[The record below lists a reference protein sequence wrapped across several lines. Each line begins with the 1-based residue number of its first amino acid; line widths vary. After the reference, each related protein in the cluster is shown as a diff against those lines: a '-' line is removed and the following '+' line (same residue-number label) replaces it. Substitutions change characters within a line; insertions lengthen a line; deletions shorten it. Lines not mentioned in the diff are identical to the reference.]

1 MNDSALGIRVVA
13 ALAAGAI
20 AFFVAKDANSR
31 GMNGLLWGLGVFFL
45 CIIFLPIYLF
55 VRKPLLATPAPP
67 PTPAAQFPPPPTGAP
82 FCKNCGNA
90 LQPGARFCEKCGT
103 AA

>member
-1 MNDSALGIRVVA
+1 MNDSALGMQVLA
-13 ALAAGAI
+13 ALAAAAI

-55 VRKPLLATPAPP
+55 VRKPLVTPSTLPAG
-67 PTPAAQFPPPPTGAP
+67 AAQSPPPPTGAA

>member
-1 MNDSALGIRVVA
+1 MNDSALGIQIVA

-55 VRKPLLATPAPP
+55 VRKPLMTPSAPP
-67 PTPAAQFPPPPTGAP
+67 AGAAQFPPPPTGAA

-90 LQPGARFCEKCGT
+90 LQAGARFCEKCGT

>member
-1 MNDSALGIRVVA
+1 MNDSALGIRIVA
-13 ALAAGAI
+13 ALVAAAI

-45 CIIFLPIYLF
+45 YIIFLPIYLF

-67 PTPAAQFPPPPTGAP
+67 STAAHFPPPPTGAA

-90 LQPGARFCEKCGT
+90 VQPGARFCEKCG
-103 AA
+103 AAI